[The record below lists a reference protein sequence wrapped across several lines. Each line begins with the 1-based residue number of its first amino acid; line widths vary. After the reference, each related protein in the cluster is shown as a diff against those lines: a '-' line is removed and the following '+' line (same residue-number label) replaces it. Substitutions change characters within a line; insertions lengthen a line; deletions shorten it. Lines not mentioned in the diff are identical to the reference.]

1 MASVGVN
8 GDGSATD
15 GQIIARPV
23 VTRFAPSPTGYLHI
37 GGARTAFQL
46 ALRVPMGEI
55 LLRIEDTD
63 RARSTEPAIEA
74 IFDGLNWLGLGGDEA
89 PCSSS
94 RVPTP
99 CAGCRA
105 AARFGP
111 CLSLLS
117 DAGRAGRA
125 PRRRAEKR
133 PFRVVSNGAMPRRT
147 VARGQVLWC
156 ASRLPATA
164 R

>member
-1 MASVGVN
+1 MARSSRALLSPVSRPLPPAICISAARAALFNWLYARAN
-8 GDGSATD
+8 GGK
-15 GQIIARPV
+15 
-23 VTRFAPSPTGYLHI
+23 Y
-37 GGARTAFQL
+37 
-46 ALRVPMGEI
+46 

-89 PCSSS
+89 PSSSS
-94 RVPTP
+94 RVPIAMRRLP
-99 CAGCRA
+99 RGCSI
-105 AARFGP
+105 GP

-125 PRRRAEKR
+125 PRAAAAEKR
-133 PFRVVSNGAMPRRT
+133 PFRVVSEWRDASPDQWPEGSPM
-147 VARGQVLWC
+147 WC

-164 R
+164 K